1 MGRVVISRE
10 IGDVTPPAEGAS
22 AVAGRVCVLDT
33 GVPWLRT
40 GVELEREWARLGPIV
55 EPIFAKVAAAP
66 DGASFTPGERHAM
79 GAYMSALWTLG
90 GTAEVPLGGV
100 ESPVTGRAIR
110 WQLSEAERLM
120 VSRCEGWE
128 FALGVVQ
135 WLLWITSGSEKP
147 LRYFR

>member
-10 IGDVTPPAEGAS
+10 IGDVTPPPEGVS
-22 AVAGRVCVLDT
+22 AVAGRVCVLDA

-40 GVELEREWARLGPIV
+40 GVELEREWARLRPVV
-55 EPIFAKVAAAP
+55 EPIFARVDAAP
-66 DGASFTPGERHAM
+66 DAASFAPGERHAM

-110 WQLSEAERLM
+110 WQLAAAEDLM

-147 LRYFR
+147 LSYFR